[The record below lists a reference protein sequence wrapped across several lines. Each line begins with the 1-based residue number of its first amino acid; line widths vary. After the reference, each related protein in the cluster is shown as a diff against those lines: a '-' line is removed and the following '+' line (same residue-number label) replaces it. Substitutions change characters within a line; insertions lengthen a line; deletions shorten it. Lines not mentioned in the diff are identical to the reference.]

1 MRGPKALAHRVLDEI
16 DRRRSLDERTS
27 PATKIALRRLFL
39 EYRRLAR
46 EGAALPSLWDTG
58 FRVFSQSDEDGLLL
72 FLLAAAEE
80 GPRTLVDLGAGD
92 GVQASNCANLLLNL
106 GFHGLLVDADAA
118 LVSSAQRFYRGHPDT
133 KRRPPVIVEAFLTR
147 ENVNDVVR
155 GAGVAGE
162 VDLLSIDVDGNDYW
176 LWEALEAID
185 PRFVVAETHPDL
197 GLEDYVMPYDAGF
210 DWRDAPDELR
220 HGASP
225 VALAKLGERL
235 GYRIVGANLYGFNVV
250 FARSDIVPA
259 VPGVS
264 VEELLRRTSTGF
276 SR

>member
-1 MRGPKALAHRVLDEI
+1 VKRVLDEA
-16 DRRRSLDERTS
+16 DRRRRLDERTS
-27 PATKIALRRLFL
+27 PTTKVALRRLFL
-39 EYRRLAR
+39 DYRRLAR
-46 EGAALPSLWDTG
+46 EGAALPSVWDTG
-58 FRVFSQSDEDGLLL
+58 FRIFSQSDEDGLLL
-72 FLLAAAEE
+72 FLLAVAEE

-106 GFHGLLVDADAA
+106 GFHGLLVDADEA
-118 LVSSAQRFYRGHPDT
+118 LVARAQRFYGGHPDT
-133 KRRPPVIVEAFLTR
+133 KRRPPVVVRAFLTR
-147 ENVNDVVR
+147 ENVDHVVR
-155 GAGVAGE
+155 RAGFEGE

-176 LWEALEAID
+176 LWDALQAID

-210 DWRDAPDELR
+210 DWRKAPNELR

-225 VALAKLGERL
+225 VALAKLGEQL

-250 FARSDIVPA
+250 FARSDVAPA
-259 VPGVS
+259 VPAVS